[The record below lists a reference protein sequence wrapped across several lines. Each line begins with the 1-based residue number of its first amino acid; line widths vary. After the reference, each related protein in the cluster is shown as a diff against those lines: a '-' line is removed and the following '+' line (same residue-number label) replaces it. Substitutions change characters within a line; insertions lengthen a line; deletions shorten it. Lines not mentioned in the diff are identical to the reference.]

1 MRGNFI
7 SFIRKEFLHIFRDKW
22 TLLIIIGMP
31 VVQMLLFGFAISTEI
46 RNVNIAVFDCCSDAM
61 TQRIIDRIDRSM
73 HFNVVESIEDR
84 SGIDRVFREG
94 IADAVI
100 VFGSGFSAKAEFGNY
115 AWMQNGA
122 ATGKGTRNGTGIGD
136 GAEIQIMIDG
146 SDPNRASMINAY
158 LNGILTSC
166 NKDILSCSACI
177 SWNATSSK
185 IPGMAIN
192 AGTPDVSASYETTTA
207 GRIEPVVRMLYNPQ
221 GKSAYNFVPGV
232 MGLIL
237 MLICAMMTAVAIVRE
252 KESGSMEVL
261 LSSPV
266 SPLGIIIAKAIP
278 YLTLSFIDLC
288 IILVCATT
296 VLDVPIAGSL
306 GALLGVSLLFLA
318 CTLGIGLLISTVAQ
332 TQMAAMIIS
341 SVGLLMPTML
351 LSGLMFPIESMPAI
365 LQWISAV
372 VPARW
377 YIQAVKII
385 MIQGAPVR
393 CALTEIGVLLLMT
406 AVVTAASVKNFKTR
420 II

>member
-1 MRGNFI
+1 MGGNLAAFI
-7 SFIRKEFLHIFRDKW
+7 KKEFIHIFRDRW

-31 VVQMLLFGFAISTEI
+31 IVQLLLFGFAISTEI
-46 RNVNIAVFDCCSDAM
+46 SNVDIAVFDGSQDVL
-61 TQRIIDRIDRSM
+61 TGKIIDRIDRSRY
-73 HFNVVESIEDR
+73 FNVVEK
-84 SGIDRVFREG
+84 IDDPQRINAVFREG
-94 IADAVI
+94 RADAVL
-100 VFGSGFSAKAEFGNY
+100 VFDSAFARKAEVGEE
-115 AWMQNGA
+115 ARMQ
-122 ATGKGTRNGTGIGD
+122 I
-136 GAEIQIMIDG
+136 IMDG

-158 LNGILTSC
+158 LNGILASC
-166 NKDILSCSACI
+166 RKDIGPEASA
-177 SWNATSSK
+177 
-185 IPGMAIN
+185 
-192 AGTPDVSASYETTTA
+192 AGVTPT
-207 GRIEPVVRMLYNPQ
+207 VRMLYNPQ

-278 YLTLSFIDLC
+278 YLALSFLDLC
-288 IILVCATT
+288 IILLCATT
-296 VLDVPIAGSL
+296 VLDVPVAGSL
-306 GALLGVSLLFLA
+306 TALLVVSALFLA
-318 CTLGIGLLISTVAQ
+318 CTLGIGLLISTVAK

-351 LSGLMFPIESMPAI
+351 LSGLMFPIESMPAV
-365 LQWISAV
+365 LQWISAA

-393 CALTEIGVLLLMT
+393 CAMTEIGVLLLMT
-406 AVVTAASVKNFKTR
+406 LVVTAASVKNFKTR